1 MKEMRKKL
9 NDDIIDQEIVRDRV
23 QDKMVARKKAFNREE
38 EETKR
43 GTAGRTL
50 REQA

>member
-1 MKEMRKKL
+1 MRKKL
-9 NDDIIDQEIVRDRV
+9 NDEVIDQEIIRDRV
-23 QDKMVARKKAFNREE
+23 QDKMVPRKKAYNRQEL

-43 GTAGRTL
+43 GTPAMTL